1 MAIPQGYNMEEW
13 ALFYAQEKGWAV
25 FPLVA
30 RTKDPATEHGFYD
43 ATKDPKIIRS
53 WWRKNPQYNIGMA
66 TGNASGVVVLDFDED
81 KDKGK
86 HGTETLKE
94 WERTNGEAIPDTVN
108 SITGRG
114 GTHYLYGL
122 PAGEHQVCRIDL
134 YPGVDVRGDGGY
146 ICLPPSVHPN
156 GRRYE
161 WEYGP
166 DESAI
171 TPLND
176 TVRKFLK
183 GGETTNKTFFSVPDQ
198 IGEGSRNGTLYKAA
212 CSLQAKGWSDK
223 AILEAVRQQNSDACD
238 PPLPDKEVETIVKSA
253 LKHEKGQM
261 QAVCNNGKAEVKE
274 PHKLAKATSGDELER
289 MNFPEQEFLVDEIL
303 PESSFGLLVAPPKS
317 FKSFLCL
324 DLCASIAD
332 GRDFLGFKTRKAE
345 TLYYD
350 LESSLRRPYSRLK
363 KIMQG
368 APFPKGLHI
377 VPVSEKPGTLSDGFL
392 EDMQGQLGLCP
403 GIKLIVVDV
412 FQRIRGK
419 RDKSLNSY
427 ENDYKE
433 LERLQTFAAAH
444 KVSIILVH
452 HTRKGKSEDAFE
464 TISGSNGLFGSA
476 DFCWII
482 SKERK
487 SKKATLSVNG
497 REIKPDDF
505 AIEFQ
510 DGSCTWSMLGQNEEF
525 QEQMRVH
532 EYNNS
537 FIISTIKGLVKQSG
551 GLWSGTAQDIKT
563 ASKYFSFGWGEV
575 VEDVRKIGR
584 YISDNKDLLHGIDG
598 IIVTIPTYG
607 NRNGRKYTFR
617 SIDYKEYETE
627 NNIQMNIE
635 DVQKE

>member
-1 MAIPQGYNMEEW
+1 MPSNITD
-13 ALFYAQEKGWAV
+13 F
-25 FPLVA
+25 
-30 RTKDPATEHGFYD
+30 GF
-43 ATKDPKIIRS
+43 
-53 WWRKNPQYNIGMA
+53 
-66 TGNASGVVVLDFDED
+66 
-81 KDKGK
+81 
-86 HGTETLKE
+86 H
-94 WERTNGEAIPDTVN
+94 
-108 SITGRG
+108 
-114 GTHYLYGL
+114 
-122 PAGEHQVCRIDL
+122 
-134 YPGVDVRGDGGY
+134 
-146 ICLPPSVHPN
+146 
-156 GRRYE
+156 
-161 WEYGP
+161 
-166 DESAI
+166 
-171 TPLND
+171 
-176 TVRKFLK
+176 
-183 GGETTNKTFFSVPDQ
+183 
-198 IGEGSRNGTLYKAA
+198 AA
-212 CSLQAKGWSDK
+212 
-223 AILEAVRQQNSDACD
+223 
-238 PPLPDKEVETIVKSA
+238 
-253 LKHEKGQM
+253 
-261 QAVCNNGKAEVKE
+261 
-274 PHKLAKATSGDELER
+274 
-289 MNFPEQEFLVDEIL
+289 
-303 PESSFGLLVAPPKS
+303 
-317 FKSFLCL
+317 
-324 DLCASIAD
+324 
-332 GRDFLGFKTRKAE
+332 
-345 TLYYD
+345 
-350 LESSLRRPYSRLK
+350 
-363 KIMQG
+363 
-368 APFPKGLHI
+368 
-377 VPVSEKPGTLSDGFL
+377 FL